1 MENRLWLLLD
11 ALSEDY
17 KTSKQLG
24 EELGISE
31 KTVRTRI
38 RELEEAIEGSGAQV
52 FSKPRYGYCIRVEE
66 PDTWEAFKTG
76 RYKDESRLP
85 LDSGERVDYM
95 LALFLNRGDYRKLED
110 LSDFLFVSSKT
121 LTNELKRVEQILE
134 RFSLSLERKPYYG
147 IRAVGREFDKRCCI
161 LQNFYLPKKSFWIG
175 GEKQEQ
181 GQSVVAAALLELTR
195 EYDMRFTEI
204 AFQNTVLYISLSIS
218 RMKKGFF
225 IGTAMSPIPDRRIR
239 REVEL
244 AARLYERLDVEAVH
258 KIRMPWAEI
267 YLAGVYIA
275 GRRILSLDEDRGEN
289 NLVATAQIDG
299 LVSRILEE
307 IYISY
312 GVELREDLNL
322 RIMLI
327 QHLIPMEIRVRYNI
341 PVENVP
347 DRQIREKYMLAYSMA
362 QLAAAQMTEYYER
375 EMPED
380 EVLCMALYFAM
391 ALEEKKTMRKK
402 KNRILLVCV
411 SGKASSR
418 LLKYRFQRE
427 FGEYIDSLEICGV
440 HELEQADFK
449 QVDFV
454 FTTVPIYRKVSV
466 PIMEIHDFLESGEIM
481 SIRHF
486 LQAGGMQ
493 FLNRYYRRELF
504 FSDIKGE
511 SREQVIH
518 EICERTGNVVW
529 LPEGFEESVIERE
542 QYGATDFGNLT
553 AIPHPRYMMTRETVV
568 AVAVL
573 KKPVLWSANMVQ
585 LVVLTSLNEDEDDEE
600 TQEFY
605 EITAAFLSDKEA
617 VESVIQEP
625 VFENFEKKITALK
638 R

>member
-1 MENRLWLLLD
+1 MENRLWTLLGV
-11 ALSEDY
+11 LSMEY
-17 KTSKQLG
+17 KTSRQIG

-38 RELEEAIEGSGAQV
+38 RELEEAMEGSGACIC
-52 FSKPRYGYCIRVEE
+52 SKPRYGFCIKVEE
-66 PDTWEAFKTG
+66 PDTWETFQAG
-76 RYKDESRLP
+76 RYQGESRVP

-95 LALFLNRGDYRKLED
+95 LALFLNGGDYRKLED

-121 LTNELKRVEQILE
+121 LTNELKRVEQILAC
-134 RFSLSLERKPYYG
+134 FSLSLERKPYYG
-147 IRAVGREFDKRCCI
+147 IRAAGREFDRRCCI
-161 LQNFYLPKKSFWIG
+161 LENFYLPKKTFWMG
-175 GEKQEQ
+175 GERHEQEQ
-181 GQSVVAAALLELTR
+181 EAIAAVFLELTR
-195 EYDMRFTEI
+195 EYEMRFTEI
-204 AFQNTVLYISLSIS
+204 AFHNTVLYISLSIS

-225 IGTAMSPIPDRRIR
+225 IGTTMSPIPDERIR

-244 AARLYERLDVEAVH
+244 AARLYDRLDVERVH
-258 KIRMPWAEI
+258 KIRMPLAEI

-275 GRRILSLDEDRGEN
+275 GRRILKLDEESGKN
-289 NLVATAQIDG
+289 NLVATAQIDA

-312 GVELREDLNL
+312 GVELRKDLNL

-327 QHLIPMEIRVRYNI
+327 QHLVPMEIRVRYNI

-347 DRQIREKYMLAYSMA
+347 DQQVKEKYMLAYSMA
-362 QLAAAQMTEYYER
+362 QLAAGHMAEYYKK
-375 EMPED
+375 EMSEG
-380 EVLCMALYFAM
+380 EILCIALYFAM

-402 KNRILLVCV
+402 KNRILLICV

-440 HELEQADFK
+440 HELDQVDFK
-449 QVDFV
+449 QVDFI

-486 LQAGGMQ
+486 FQAGGMQ
-493 FLNRYYRRELF
+493 FLNKYYRRELF
-504 FSDIKGE
+504 FSHIKGE

-518 EICERTGNVVW
+518 EICERAGKVVW
-529 LPEGFEESVIERE
+529 LPEGFEESVMERE

-553 AIPHPRYMMTRETVV
+553 AIPHPRYMMTDQTMV

-573 KKPVLWSANMVQ
+573 EKPILWSANMVQ

-617 VESVIQEP
+617 VEALIREP

>member
-1 MENRLWLLLD
+1 MENRLWTILD
-11 ALSEDY
+11 HLSEEY

-38 RELEEAIEGSGAQV
+38 RELEEAMAGSGACV
-52 FSKPRYGYCIRVEE
+52 CSKPRFGYCLTVEE
-66 PDTWEAFKTG
+66 PDQWEKFKAG
-76 RYKDESRLP
+76 RYKEESRIS

-95 LALFLNRGDYRKLED
+95 LALFLNRKDYMKLED

-121 LTNELKRVEQILE
+121 LTNELKRVEYILE
-134 RFSLSLERKPYYG
+134 CFSLSLERKPYYG
-147 IRAVGREFDKRCCI
+147 IRAVGLEFDKRCCI
-161 LQNFYLPKKSFWIG
+161 LQNFYLSKKTFWMNEERHEQEHG
-175 GEKQEQ
+175 GI
-181 GQSVVAAALLELTR
+181 AAALLELTR

-204 AFQNTVLYISLSIS
+204 AFQNTVLYISLAIS

-225 IGTAMSPIPDRRIR
+225 IGSTMSPIPDQRIR

-244 AARLYERLDVEAVH
+244 AARLYERLDVERAH
-258 KIRMPWAEI
+258 NIRMPWEEI
-267 YLAGVYIA
+267 YLTGVYIA
-275 GRRILSLDEDRGEN
+275 GRRILNLDEDSGEN
-289 NLVATAQIDG
+289 NLVATKEIDG

-347 DRQIREKYMLAYSMA
+347 DRQVKEKYVLAYSMA
-362 QLAAAQMTEYYER
+362 QLAARQMSEHYKR

-380 EVLCMALYFAM
+380 EVLCITLYFAM
-391 ALEEKKTMRKK
+391 ALEEKKSMRKK

-418 LLKYRFQRE
+418 LLQYRFRRE
-427 FGEYIDSLEICGV
+427 FGEYIDSLEVCGV
-440 HELEQADFK
+440 HELEQIDFD

-466 PIMEIHDFLESGEIM
+466 PIMEIHDFLESGEVM

-493 FLNRYYRRELF
+493 FLNKFYRQELF
-504 FSDIKGE
+504 FSHVPGE
-511 SREQVIH
+511 TREEVIH
-518 EICERTGNVVW
+518 ELCERAAKVVW
-529 LPEGFEESVIERE
+529 LPEGFEESVLERE
-542 QYGATDFGNLT
+542 KYGATDFGNLT
-553 AIPHPRYMMTRETVV
+553 AIPHPKYMMTRETVV

-573 KKPVLWSANMVQ
+573 NKPILWSKNMVQ

-617 VESVIQEP
+617 VEALIREP
-625 VFENFEKKITALK
+625 VFENFEKRITALK